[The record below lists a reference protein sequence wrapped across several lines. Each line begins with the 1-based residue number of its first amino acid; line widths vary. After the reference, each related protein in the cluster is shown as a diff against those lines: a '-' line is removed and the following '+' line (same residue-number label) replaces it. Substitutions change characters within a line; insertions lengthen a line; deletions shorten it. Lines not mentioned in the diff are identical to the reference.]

1 MRTEGDFI
9 AINEWLTPVSWLYG
23 LGVRLRNAMFDMGW
37 RKSASFDI
45 PVIGVGNITVGGTG
59 KTPHVEYLIRLLK
72 DHCKVA
78 VLSRG
83 YKRKSK
89 GYILADDATTMT
101 DLGDEPYQMH
111 KKFSDIYVAVD
122 KSRKH
127 GIERLTQDQPT
138 SDVSV
143 VLLDDAFQHRQVKPG
158 INILLTDYH
167 RLMGYDR
174 LLPAGRLREPAAS
187 RVRADIVIISKCPN
201 DLNPMEYRVLKRVV
215 GRYPFQDLFF
225 TTLSYGSLQAVFGK
239 KTIPLEK
246 ITQSTHILLLT
257 GIASPRQMVHDLQPR
272 THHITPLSFP
282 DHHAFSPADVEKIN
296 AAFAAMPS
304 PRLIVTTEKDR
315 VRLENVDG
323 LSDDVRKQLYALPV
337 EVKFLLDGEKK
348 FDKKIIEYVRK
359 NSRDSGL
366 D

>member
-23 LGVRLRNAMFDMGW
+23 LGVRLRNALFDMGW
-37 RKSASFDI
+37 RKSTEFDI

-72 DHCKVA
+72 DRCKVA

-83 YKRKSK
+83 YKRRSK
-89 GYILADDATTMT
+89 GYVLAGTDTTMT

-111 KKFSDIYVAVD
+111 KKFADIYVAVD
-122 KSRKH
+122 KRRKH
-127 GIERLTQDQPT
+127 GIEQLTGDSRT
-138 SDVSV
+138 ADVEA

-167 RLMGYDR
+167 RLMAYDR
-174 LLPAGRLREPAAS
+174 LLPAGRLREPATGKA
-187 RVRADIVIISKCPN
+187 RADIIIVSKCPK

-215 GRYPFQDLFF
+215 GRYPFQELFF
-225 TTLSYGSLQAVFGK
+225 TTLKYGDLVPVFGGK
-239 KTIPLEK
+239 SEPLSRLSAKT
-246 ITQSTHILLLT
+246 HVLLLT
-257 GIASPRQMVHDLQPR
+257 GIASPRQMMLDLQPHTR
-272 THHITPLSFP
+272 HITPLSFP
-282 DHHAFSPADVEKIN
+282 DHHAFTPSDISRIN
-296 AAFAAMPS
+296 ETFAQLPT
-304 PRLIVTTEKDR
+304 PRLIITTEKDS
-315 VRLENVDG
+315 VRLEHLSG
-323 LSDDVRKQLYALPV
+323 LTDDVRKSLYALPV
-337 EVKFLLDGEKK
+337 EVRFLLDGEKK
-348 FDKKIIEYVRK
+348 FDKTIIDYVRK